1 MISFK
6 LFSLKL
12 FEGFGGQLA
21 IWKIHADPG
30 RSLLQKTQRS
40 ILSDWWR
47 AHRIPRK
54 KRNGRSTDSGHYRPA
69 YYGNE
74 TGNRL
79 RIKHVPLCR
88 WCYRYW
94 SLWRNQRLELGH
106 RRASKWRNHAV
117 QSTALHKRNFQKL
130 QFNWIDS
137 LDGHKIQDVR
147 FCNGLLVAVSLPG
160 GFHSSTDVDF
170 LLSVWR
176 MKAPTDITFL
186 TEFHFRALHLHLEM
200 DDQFIVALVSNSGD
214 NTRHVHVWCAK
225 TLKSVSTFPCH
236 LGPWFTS
243 GLSVHYANGLLVTA
257 EPSGGIRLVAYFE
270 SWKLGLLYDNCVK

>member
-1 MISFK
+1 MEDNWRSGRYTLTLDDHFYKRLNARFYQIDD
-6 LFSLKL
+6 
-12 FEGFGGQLA
+12 EH
-21 IWKIHADPG
+21 IVYPG
-30 RSLLQKTQRS
+30 RNGMVDRQTLVIIDRHTMEMKQE
-40 ILSDWWR
+40 IDCALSTFHFVDDVIVTGASDGISVWNLDT
-47 AHRIPRK
+47 AEQVNDVIMLS
-54 KRNGRSTDSGHYRPA
+54 NQLHYT
-69 YYGNE
+69 NE
-74 TGNRL
+74 
-79 RIKHVPLCR
+79 IF
-88 WCYRYW
+88 
-94 SLWRNQRLELGH
+94 E
-106 RRASKWRNHAV
+106 
-117 QSTALHKRNFQKL
+117 KL

-186 TEFHFRALHLHLEM
+186 TEFNFRALHLHLEM

-270 SWKLGLLYDNCVK
+270 S